1 MVLYDAFSSS
11 QGIASIV
18 IGFYTEIDANDY
30 RGLHTVWVR
39 ELEAIMGNLQS
50 QPRNETFWFSTTN
63 LHTNAGPRTV
73 NIIYMNKA
81 SFLVVK

>member
-1 MVLYDAFSSS
+1 MYITLGCSNLMVLYDAFSSS

-39 ELEAIMGNLQS
+39 GIRGNHGKPS
-50 QPRNETFWFSTTN
+50 ITT
-63 LHTNAGPRTV
+63 
-73 NIIYMNKA
+73 K
-81 SFLVVK
+81 K